1 MSSSGTGARIT
12 KEEATDLLHKLI
24 TESTKVQAAFGSG
37 AGVVATVAGITKLGP
52 DGSIAV
58 MPKDAV
64 VGAPTLSFKLS
75 EVVVYTYADARAM
88 PDNGRTTPDGPTF
101 SFALCFV
108 LRDGSQFSLFA
119 FREAD

>member
-24 TESTKVQAAFGSG
+24 TESTKVQSAFGSG
-37 AGVVATVAGITKLGP
+37 AGAVAGITKLGP